1 MTIQQAENIRWKF
14 IPYILIVLFSIVVT
28 IIRVFMIT
36 EWGMSMQLMIFALQV
51 IYLSAIWLLI
61 KNLSTYLD
69 KIIPFEKNICK
80 RILIQV
86 ATALVLDFPIYIF
99 MFMDNKPFGLNFLT
113 SQFLAII
120 SLLIFIFI
128 LFMNIGYDAFYFFR
142 QWQVSVSEK
151 ANLQVQAAE
160 LKMDKSMMQYY
171 HLKNQVN
178 PHFLF
183 NNLSSLDGLIQTNP
197 DLASD
202 FLRHLSKVYRY
213 VLEHKE
219 NEVVNLETE
228 LDFIQ
233 HYISLLKL
241 RYRNVLNIDIN
252 ISQAALEKGIVM
264 VTLQMLIDN
273 AIKHNSLEADAPL
286 TISIHDKDNALL
298 VTNNKQLRKQIDTS
312 NQQGLQQLKD
322 LYSFLSK
329 HQIIIEDADLSFTI
343 ILPLL

>member
-1 MTIQQAENIRWKF
+1 MTIAQADNIRWKF
-14 IPYILIVLFSIVVT
+14 IPYALIVIFSVIVT

-36 EWGMSMQLMIFALQV
+36 EWDIPMHLLVFVLQV
-51 IYLSAIWLLI
+51 LYLSGIWILI
-61 KNLSTYLD
+61 KNLSAYLD
-69 KIIPFEKNICK
+69 TVIPFDKNIYK

-99 MFMDNKPFGLNFLT
+99 LFMDKKPFGLNFLT

-142 QWQVSVSEK
+142 QWQASVKEK
-151 ANLQVQAAE
+151 AHLQVQAAE
-160 LKMDKSMMQYY
+160 LKMDKSMMQYH

-178 PHFLF
+178 PHLLF

-197 DLASD
+197 ELASD
-202 FLRHLSKVYRY
+202 FVRHLSKVYRY

-241 RYRNVLNIDIN
+241 RYRNVLDIGIH
-252 ISQAALEKGIVM
+252 ISQPAREKGIVM

-286 TISIHDKDNALL
+286 KITIRDEKDSLL
-298 VTNNKQLRKQIDTS
+298 VSNNKQLRKQIDTS
-312 NQQGLQQLKD
+312 NKQGLQQLKD
-322 LYSFLSK
+322 LYLFLSEK
-329 HQIIIEDADLSFTI
+329 QIIIEDVPTTFTI

>member
-1 MTIQQAENIRWKF
+1 
-14 IPYILIVLFSIVVT
+14 
-28 IIRVFMIT
+28 MIT
-36 EWGMSMQLMIFALQV
+36 EWGMSIQLLVFILQV
-51 IYLSAIWLLI
+51 IYLSAIWVLI

-69 KIIPFEKNICK
+69 SIIPFEKNIVK

-99 MFMDNKPFGLNFLT
+99 LFVGNRPFGLNFLT
-113 SQFLAII
+113 TQFLAII

-128 LFMNIGYDAFYFFR
+128 LFMNIGYDAFYFFK
-142 QWQVSVSEK
+142 QWQTSVREK
-151 ANLQVQAAE
+151 AKLQVQAAE
-160 LKMDKSMMQYY
+160 LKMDKSMMQYH

-202 FLRHLSKVYRY
+202 FVRHLSRVYRY

-219 NEVVNLETE
+219 NEVVSIETE
-228 LDFIQ
+228 IDFIQ

-241 RYRNVLNIDIN
+241 RYKEVLQIDID
-252 ISQAALEKGIVM
+252 ISKPALEKGIVM

-273 AIKHNSLEADAPL
+273 AIKHNSLETDAPL
-286 TISIHDKDNALL
+286 KISIWNEDGNLHVK
-298 VTNNKQLRKQIDTS
+298 NNKQLRRQIETS
-312 NQQGLQQLKD
+312 NKHGLQQLKD
-322 LYSFLSK
+322 LYTYLTEHK
-329 HQIIIEDADLSFTI
+329 IIVDETLESFTI